1 MRKGKVRPSE
11 KAELRHQDAEQ
22 QKNAKEVRHSA
33 DRERRVHEETQRLVH
48 ELRVHQIE
56 LEVQNDELRA
66 IQASIEE
73 SRSRYE
79 DLYDF
84 SPIGYFTFDGKGL
97 IGAVNLTGAQL
108 LGMERKALI
117 RSPFSSFVAS
127 KSLKDFYAH
136 LAVVFTSDT
145 KQTCELW
152 VKTRQESQT
161 PVVMESIRIKGGQG
175 GRGQCLSAIFDIASR
190 KQAEEA
196 LRVSE
201 ERLNLALAA
210 SEMGVWEWNIEAGT
224 IYWSP
229 ECLRILDVTGFG
241 GRLADFTDALDP
253 RDAARVRTAI
263 DRALAEKS
271 IFRKEFRIVR
281 PGGEVRWLSNLG
293 RVTCDETG
301 KPLRMTGTT
310 QDITERKV
318 HAEALQRYE
327 LLASHSRDIILFMS
341 RDNGRILEANAAASK
356 AYGYSRAELLGLTI
370 HDLSAAGTAGLTA
383 AQMAKADAQGLL
395 FETIHRCKD
404 GKTCPMEVSTR
415 GATIGETRTLI
426 SVIRDITKRKKAEE
440 ALREREEL
448 FRMTFDR
455 SPIGAA
461 MVGLDQRITRA
472 NAELCRMLGY
482 GEEEIAGKSLRDI
495 THPEDIGA
503 DLENFRTMVAGRIK
517 SFAME
522 KRYVRKDGGII
533 WGRLSASLIRDAHGH
548 PLYLVGLI
556 EDITER
562 RQSERHQHLAAE
574 VLRIL
579 NDPSTLDDSID
590 QILAAIRR
598 EMGFDGV
605 GIRLRKGE
613 DFPYYRTLGL
623 SADFVQ
629 AERDLCALD
638 AEGKIIRDG
647 QGIPELEC
655 MCGNIL
661 RGRTNAELPFFT
673 EGGSF
678 WSNCTT
684 ELLNSA
690 KEQDLQART
699 RNRCNSEGYESVAL
713 IPLRSDDKVVGIL
726 QLVDR
731 HCNRFTPGM
740 IRFLEGLGASIGIA
754 MMRRQMEKVL
764 DERTRE
770 LENVNKDLES
780 FSYSVTHDL
789 RAPLRA
795 IEGYSRMLLRRKGE
809 QFDAETRRQFDL
821 IRDNA
826 LSMNQ
831 LIDDMLAFS
840 RLGRQEVAMSRIDID
855 GLVRE
860 IWEALCGIN
869 PDRRVS
875 LKIDDLPPCMGDP
888 ALIRQV
894 LTNLLSNAIKY
905 TRGRDVAL
913 VEVGCHADE
922 NENAYYVK
930 DNGAG
935 FDMAYYGKLFGVF
948 QRLHSPAEFE
958 GTGVGL
964 AIVQRIIQRHGGRV
978 WAEAEVGKGAR
989 FHFTIPKSKD

>member
-1 MRKGKVRPSE
+1 MRNGKVRPSE
-11 KAELRHQDAEQ
+11 KAELRHQAAEQ
-22 QKNAKEVRHSA
+22 PKNAKEVRHSA
-33 DRERRVHEETQRLVH
+33 DRERRAHEETQRLVH

-136 LAVVFTSDT
+136 LAAVFTSDT

-161 PVVMESIRIKGGQG
+161 PVVMESIRIKEGQG
-175 GRGQCLSAIFDIASR
+175 GRGQCLSAIFDITSR

-229 ECLRILDVTGFG
+229 ECFRILDVTGFG

-271 IFRKEFRIVR
+271 IFREEFRIVR

-293 RVTCDETG
+293 RITCDETG
-301 KPLRMTGTT
+301 KPLRMTGTA

-327 LLASHSRDIILFMS
+327 LLANHSRDVILFMS

-356 AYGYSRAELLGLTI
+356 TYGYSRAELLDLTI

-395 FETIHRCKD
+395 FETIHRRKD
-404 GKTCPMEVSTR
+404 GNTCPMEVSTR

-482 GEEEIAGKSLRDI
+482 GEEEITGKSLCGI

-517 SFAME
+517 SFATE
-522 KRYVRKDGGII
+522 KRYVRKDGGIV
-533 WGRLSASLIRDAHGH
+533 WGQLSASLIRDAHGH

-629 AERDLCALD
+629 AEMDLCARG

-684 ELLNSA
+684 ELLSST

-840 RLGRQEVAMSRIDID
+840 RLGRQEVAMSRIDMD

-860 IWEALCGIN
+860 IWEALCGID

-875 LKIDDLPPCMGDP
+875 LKIDALPPCMGDP

-978 WAEAEVGKGAR
+978 WAEAKVGKGAR